1 VNVLGDR
8 AITERRDLV
17 VERIHARIEITRR
30 HERLEDDLPG
40 RGLMRLGEDGLS
52 FGTGCLDMAFSVE
65 AVEGNLGR
73 VVALKGS
80 VWAKVSD
87 GH

>member
-1 VNVLGDR
+1 
-8 AITERRDLV
+8 
-17 VERIHARIEITRR
+17 
-30 HERLEDDLPG
+30 
-40 RGLMRLGEDGLS
+40 MRLGEDGLS
-52 FGTGCLDMAFSVE
+52 FGTECLDMAFSVE